1 MSLSIAS
8 LNSGSNGN
16 CYYVGNGPEAIFI
29 DAGLSCAETE
39 RRMERLGLHMT
50 DIKGIFISHEH
61 SDHILGLSA
70 LVQKYKIPV
79 YINSGTLNKIRGK
92 RLRAFTRLFE
102 SHQQISIGSL
112 RVTPFPKKHDAGD
125 PQSFIVS
132 CNQTTVG
139 IFTDIGEP
147 CEQVVHYFRQ
157 CHAAFL
163 EANYDEDML
172 QNGKYPY
179 FLKNRI
185 KGGLGHLSNHQA
197 LELFKTH
204 RSAFLSHLLLS
215 HLSKENNSPE
225 LLQSLFDRHQTDTQ
239 VVIASRYVES
249 QVYSIPFAAPSPPSH
264 SFIPVAPGSGISL
277 AADSHN
283 TLTAGTKSALA
294 TAPSFPLKEKRKEKK
309 TRHQLNLF

>member
-1 MSLSIAS
+1 MALSIAS

-16 CYYVGNGPEAIFI
+16 CYYIGNEEEAVFI

-39 RRMERLGLHMT
+39 IRMERMGLKMER
-50 DIKGIFISHEH
+50 IRGIFISHEH

-70 LVQKYKIPV
+70 IVQQYKIPV
-79 YINSGTLNKIRGK
+79 FINPGTLREVRGK
-92 RLRAFTRLFE
+92 RLRAFVQLTE
-102 SHQQISIGSL
+102 NHQPVTIGSL
-112 RVTPFPKKHDAGD
+112 RITPFPKKHDARD

-132 CNQTTVG
+132 SLQTTVG

-147 CEQVVHYFRQ
+147 CEQLVHYFSQ

-172 QNGKYPY
+172 LNGKYPW

-185 KGGLGHLSNHQA
+185 RNGNGHLSNHQA
-197 LELFKTH
+197 LELFRTH

-225 LLQSLFDRHQTDTQ
+225 LVQSLFDAHGKNTQ
-239 VVIASRYVES
+239 ITIASRYRES
-249 QVYSIPFAAPSPPSH
+249 GVYT
-264 SFIPVAPGSGISL
+264 VSGQEISL
-277 AADSHN
+277 TGHLAPESPSVTSHPQ
-283 TLTAGTKSALA
+283 T
-294 TAPSFPLKEKRKEKK
+294 EHQRKPM
-309 TRHQLNLF
+309 RQLNLF

>member
-16 CYYVGNGPEAIFI
+16 CYYIGNREEAVFI
-29 DAGLSCAETE
+29 DAGLSCTETE
-39 RRMERLGLHMT
+39 LRMNRLGLRMANV
-50 DIKGIFISHEH
+50 KGIFISHEH

-79 YINSGTLNKIRGK
+79 YINAATLKEIRGK
-92 RLRAFTRLFE
+92 KLRAFIQLIE
-102 SHQQISIGSL
+102 SHKPVCIGNL
-112 RVTPFPKKHDAGD
+112 RITSFPKKHDACD
-125 PQSFIVS
+125 PHSFVVS
-132 CNQTTVG
+132 YLQTTVG
-139 IFTDIGEP
+139 IFTDIGQP
-147 CEQVVHYFRQ
+147 CDQVVHYFRQ

-185 KGGLGHLSNHQA
+185 RGGNGHLSNHQA

-204 RSAFLSHLLLS
+204 RPAFMSHLLLS

-225 LLQSLFDRHQTDTQ
+225 LLQSLFDAYKTNTQ
-239 VVIASRYVES
+239 VMIASRYQES
-249 QVYSIPFAAPSPPSH
+249 PVYPVSFLSPPGSLLVSKASIPES
-264 SFIPVAPGSGISL
+264 
-277 AADSHN
+277 
-283 TLTAGTKSALA
+283 
-294 TAPSFPLKEKRKEKK
+294 PLKKK
-309 TRHQLNLF
+309 GKVKTELRQLRLF